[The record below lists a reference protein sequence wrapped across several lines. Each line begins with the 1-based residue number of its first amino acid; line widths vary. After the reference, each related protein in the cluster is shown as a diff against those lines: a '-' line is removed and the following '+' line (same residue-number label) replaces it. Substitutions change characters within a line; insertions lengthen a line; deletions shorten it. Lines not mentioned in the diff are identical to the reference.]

1 MDNLPIG
8 PLLAVLALLILWSGL
23 FTAIEAAQQHLLTQR
38 TASRSGDKPVAKL
51 NFPLNSLIFCNT
63 LCRALVVV
71 ISTLLAIF
79 GWAEKGPWL
88 ACLSATA
95 ALLVFADYLPRTLAS
110 RYPDTILAL
119 GNTLLGVPLKIIYPA
134 AWLLGGISQLLLKPF
149 ARKVKVVQQ
158 SEDEPPAPQNDGTDH
173 EHPACRPHALSGIH
187 ALDNITVN
195 DILVPRSEVDGIN
208 LDDSIEEIIEQLRAN
223 KRTRLPVF
231 HSDIN
236 QVEAVLNTRQ
246 IRHLLPDASLTKD
259 ALLAACH
266 EPYFVPESTPLQLQ
280 LLNFHK
286 QQRRLGMVVDE
297 YGEVEGIVTL
307 EDILEEIVG
316 EFESQ
321 HSLDN
326 PHIHPQAD
334 GRLVIEGAAS
344 IRELNKSLGWHLPS
358 DGPKTL
364 NGLVTEALETIPDS
378 AVCLK
383 IGRYRLEILE
393 TEDNRVSRVLIWHVA
408 AGEATSLRSM
418 AKPL

>member
-1 MDNLPIG
+1 MDDLPIG
-8 PLLAVLALLILWSGL
+8 PMLAVVALLILWSGL
-23 FTAIEAAQQHLLTQR
+23 FTAIEAAQQHLLAQR
-38 TASRSGDKPVAKL
+38 TASRSSDKPVAKL
-51 NFPLNSLIFCNT
+51 SFPLSSLIFCNT

-79 GWAEKGPWL
+79 TWAENGPWV
-88 ACLSATA
+88 ACLVAGA
-95 ALLVFADYLPRTLAS
+95 MLLVFADYLPRALAV
-110 RYPDTILAL
+110 RYPDAVLSL
-119 GNTLLGVPLKIIYPA
+119 GNTLLGVPLKIVYPA
-134 AWLLGGISQLLLKPF
+134 AWLLDGLSRLLTRPF
-149 ARKVKVVQQ
+149 ARRVRVVQQ
-158 SEDEPPAPQNDGTDH
+158 SEDETPTDRHDDPQS
-173 EHPACRPHALSGIH
+173 PVCRPHPLPGIH

-195 DILVPRSEVDGIN
+195 DILVPRSDVDGIN
-208 LDDSIEEIIEQLRAN
+208 LDDSIEEIVEQLRAN
-223 KRTRLPVF
+223 RRTRLPVF

-246 IRHLLPDASLTKD
+246 IRHLLTEGNLTRE
-259 ALLAACH
+259 ALLAASYD
-266 EPYFVPESTPLQLQ
+266 PYFVPESTPLQLQ

-297 YGEVEGIVTL
+297 YGEVLGIVTL

-321 HSLDN
+321 HSLHN

-334 GRLVIEGAAS
+334 GRLVIDGAAS

-378 AVCLK
+378 PVCLK

-393 TEDNRVSRVLIWHVA
+393 TEDNRVTRVLIWH
-408 AGEATSLRSM
+408 TSAVPVTL
-418 AKPL
+418 

>member
-1 MDNLPIG
+1 MDGLPIG
-8 PLLAVLALLILWSGL
+8 PMLAVFVLLILWSGL
-23 FTAIEAAQQHLLTQR
+23 FTAVEIAQQHLLAQR
-38 TASRSGDKPVAKL
+38 IASRASDKPLAKL
-51 NFPLNSLIFCNT
+51 SFPLDSLILCNT
-63 LCRALVVV
+63 LCRALAV
-71 ISTLLAIF
+71 ILATLLAIF
-79 GWAEKGPWL
+79 LCEENGPWA
-88 ACLSATA
+88 ACLGAGGI
-95 ALLVFADYLPRTLAS
+95 LLVFADYFPRTLAR
-110 RYPDTILAL
+110 RYPDAVLAF
-119 GNTLLGVPLKIIYPA
+119 GNALLAVPMKIVYPF
-134 AWLLGGISQLLLKPF
+134 AWLFSRVSALLLSPF
-149 ARKVKVVQQ
+149 TRKAQVVQQ
-158 SEDEPPAPQNDGTDH
+158 SEDELPADH
-173 EHPACRPHALSGIH
+173 DDDPEHPVRAHPVSGIH

-195 DILVPRSEVDGIN
+195 DILVPRSDVDGIN
-208 LDDSIEEIIEQLRAN
+208 LDDSIEEIIEQLREN

-246 IRHLLPDASLTKD
+246 IGHLLSNGGLTRE
-259 ALLAACH
+259 ALLAASY

-297 YGEVEGIVTL
+297 YGEVLGIVTL

-316 EFESQ
+316 EFESE

-334 GRLVIEGAAS
+334 GRMVIDGAAS
-344 IRELNKSLGWHLPS
+344 IRDLNKCLGWHLPS

-364 NGLVTEALETIPDS
+364 NGLVTEALETIPES

-393 TEDNRVSRVLIWHVA
+393 TEENRVSKVLIWH
-408 AGEATSLRSM
+408 TSSAPALVPAR
-418 AKPL
+418 

>member
-1 MDNLPIG
+1 MDDLPIG
-8 PLLAVLALLILWSGL
+8 PMLAVVALLILWSGL
-23 FTAIEAAQQHLLTQR
+23 FTAIEAAQQHLLAQR
-38 TASRSGDKPVAKL
+38 TASRSSDKPVAKL
-51 NFPLNSLIFCNT
+51 SFPLSSLIFCNT

-79 GWAEKGPWL
+79 TWAEKGPWV
-88 ACLSATA
+88 ACLVAGA
-95 ALLVFADYLPRTLAS
+95 MLLVFADYLPRALAA
-110 RYPDTILAL
+110 RYPDAVLSL
-119 GNTLLGVPLKIIYPA
+119 GNTLLGVPLKIVYPA
-134 AWLLGGISQLLLKPF
+134 AWLLDGLSRSLTRPF
-149 ARKVKVVQQ
+149 ARRVRVVQQ
-158 SEDEPPAPQNDGTDH
+158 SEDETPTDRHDDPQS
-173 EHPACRPHALSGIH
+173 PVCRPHPLPGIH

-195 DILVPRSEVDGIN
+195 DILVPRSDVDGIN
-208 LDDSIEEIIEQLRAN
+208 LDDSIEEIVEQLRAN
-223 KRTRLPVF
+223 RRTRLPVF

-246 IRHLLPDASLTKD
+246 IRHLLTEGNLTRE
-259 ALLAACH
+259 ALLAASYD
-266 EPYFVPESTPLQLQ
+266 PYFVPESTPLQLQ

-297 YGEVEGIVTL
+297 YGEVLGIVTL

-321 HSLDN
+321 HSLHN

-334 GRLVIEGAAS
+334 GRLVIDGAAS

-378 AVCLK
+378 PVCLK

-393 TEDNRVSRVLIWHVA
+393 TEDNRVTRVLIWH
-408 AGEATSLRSM
+408 TS
-418 AKPL
+418 AVPVTP

>member
-1 MDNLPIG
+1 MDGLPIG
-8 PLLAVLALLILWSGL
+8 PMLAVFVLLILWSGL
-23 FTAIEAAQQHLLTQR
+23 FTAVEIAQQHLLAQR
-38 TASRSGDKPVAKL
+38 IASRASDKPLAKL
-51 NFPLNSLIFCNT
+51 SFPLDSLILCNT
-63 LCRALVVV
+63 LCRALAV
-71 ISTLLAIF
+71 IIATLLAIF
-79 GWAEKGPWL
+79 LCEENGPWA
-88 ACLSATA
+88 ACLGAGGI
-95 ALLVFADYLPRTLAS
+95 LLVFADYFPRTVAR
-110 RYPDTILAL
+110 RYPDAVLAF
-119 GNTLLGVPLKIIYPA
+119 GNALLAVPMKIVYPF
-134 AWLLGGISQLLLKPF
+134 AWLFSRVSALLLTPF
-149 ARKVKVVQQ
+149 TRKAQVVQQ
-158 SEDEPPAPQNDGTDH
+158 SEDELPADH
-173 EHPACRPHALSGIH
+173 DDDPEHPVRAHPVSGIH

-195 DILVPRSEVDGIN
+195 DILVPRSDVDGIN
-208 LDDSIEEIIEQLRAN
+208 LDDPIEEIIEQLREN

-246 IRHLLPDASLTKD
+246 IGHLLSNGGLTRE
-259 ALLAACH
+259 ALLAASY

-297 YGEVEGIVTL
+297 YGEVLGIVTL

-316 EFESQ
+316 EFESE

-334 GRLVIEGAAS
+334 GRMVIDGAAS
-344 IRELNKSLGWHLPS
+344 IRDLNKCLGWHLPS

-364 NGLVTEALETIPDS
+364 NGLVTEALETIPES

-393 TEDNRVSRVLIWHVA
+393 TEENRVSKVLIWL
-408 AGEATSLRSM
+408 TSSVPALVPAR
-418 AKPL
+418 

>member
-1 MDNLPIG
+1 MDDLPIG
-8 PLLAVLALLILWSGL
+8 PMLAVVALLILWSGL
-23 FTAIEAAQQHLLTQR
+23 FTAIETAQQYLLAQR
-38 TASRSGDKPVAKL
+38 TASRASDKPVAKL
-51 NFPLNSLIFCNT
+51 SFPLNSLIFCNT
-63 LCRALVVV
+63 LCRALAVV

-79 GWAEKGPWL
+79 IWAENGPWI
-88 ACLSATA
+88 ACLAGGVA
-95 ALLVFADYLPRTLAS
+95 ILVFADYLPRTLAV
-110 RYPDTILAL
+110 RYPDAVLAL
-119 GNTLLGVPLKIIYPA
+119 GNTLLGAPLKIIYPA
-134 AWLLGGISQLLLKPF
+134 AWLLNGFTQLLMRPF

-158 SEDEPPAPQNDGTDH
+158 SEDEAPNERKDELDQ
-173 EHPACRPHALSGIH
+173 AVCRPHPLSGIH

-195 DILVPRSEVDGIN
+195 DILVPRSDVEGIN
-208 LDDSIEEIIEQLRAN
+208 LDDSLEEIIEQLRNN

-246 IRHLLPDASLTKD
+246 IRHMLPDASLTLE
-259 ALLAACH
+259 ALLAASH

-297 YGEVEGIVTL
+297 YGEVLGIVTL

-334 GRLVIEGAAS
+334 GRLMIEGAAS
-344 IRELNKSLGWHLPS
+344 IRELNKTLGWHLPS

-393 TEDNRVSRVLIWHVA
+393 TEDNRVTQVLIWH
-408 AGEATSLRSM
+408 TSSV
-418 AKPL
+418 PVVI

>member
-1 MDNLPIG
+1 MDGLPIG
-8 PLLAVLALLILWSGL
+8 PMLAVFVLLILWSGL
-23 FTAIEAAQQHLLTQR
+23 FTAVEIAQQHLLAQR
-38 TASRSGDKPVAKL
+38 IASRASDKPLAKL
-51 NFPLNSLIFCNT
+51 NFPLDSLILCNT
-63 LCRALVVV
+63 LCRALAV
-71 ISTLLAIF
+71 ILATLLAIF
-79 GWAEKGPWL
+79 LCEENGPWV
-88 ACLSATA
+88 ACLGAGGI
-95 ALLVFADYLPRTLAS
+95 LLVFADYFPRTVAR
-110 RYPDTILAL
+110 RYPDAVLAF
-119 GNTLLGVPLKIIYPA
+119 GNALLAVPMKIVYPF
-134 AWLLGGISQLLLKPF
+134 AWLFSRVSALLMTPF
-149 ARKVKVVQQ
+149 TRKAQVVQQ
-158 SEDEPPAPQNDGTDH
+158 SEDELPADHDDDH
-173 EHPACRPHALSGIH
+173 EHPVRSHPVSGIH

-195 DILVPRSEVDGIN
+195 DILVPRSDVDGIN
-208 LDDSIEEIIEQLRAN
+208 LDDSIEEIIEQLREN

-246 IRHLLPDASLTKD
+246 IGHLLSNGGLTRE
-259 ALLAACH
+259 ALLAASY

-297 YGEVEGIVTL
+297 YGEVLGIVTL

-316 EFESQ
+316 EFESE

-334 GRLVIEGAAS
+334 GRMVIDGAAS
-344 IRELNKSLGWHLPS
+344 IRDLNKCLGWHLPS

-364 NGLVTEALETIPDS
+364 NGLVTEALETIPES

-393 TEDNRVSRVLIWHVA
+393 TEENRVSKVLIWL
-408 AGEATSLRSM
+408 TSSVPALVPAR
-418 AKPL
+418 

>member
-1 MDNLPIG
+1 MDDLPIG
-8 PLLAVLALLILWSGL
+8 PMLAVVALLILWSGL
-23 FTAIEAAQQHLLTQR
+23 FTAIETAHQHLLAQR
-38 TASRSGDKPVAKL
+38 TATRSSDKPLAKL
-51 NFPLNSLIFCNT
+51 SFPLDSLIFCNT

-79 GWAEKGPWL
+79 TWAENGPWI
-88 ACLSATA
+88 ACLGAGA
-95 ALLVFADYLPRTLAS
+95 VVLMFADYLPRALAT
-110 RYPDTILAL
+110 RYPEAILAQ
-119 GNTLLGVPLKIIYPA
+119 GNNLLRVPLKIVYPA
-134 AWLLGGISQLLLKPF
+134 AWLLKSTSLLLVRPF
-149 ARKVKVVQQ
+149 ARKAKVVQQ
-158 SEDEPPAPQNDGTDH
+158 SEDEPLTERRDTTENVI
-173 EHPACRPHALSGIH
+173 CRPHPLSGIH

-195 DILVPRSEVDGIN
+195 DILVPRSDVDGIN
-208 LDDSIEEIIEQLRAN
+208 LDDPIDEIIEQLRHN
-223 KRTRLPVF
+223 RRTRLPVF

-236 QVEAVLNTRQ
+236 QVEAVLNTRH
-246 IRHLLPDASLTKD
+246 ILHLLPDASLTRE
-259 ALLAACH
+259 ALLAASR

-297 YGEVEGIVTL
+297 YGEVLGVVTL

-321 HSLDN
+321 HQLDN

-334 GRLVIEGAAS
+334 GRLVVDGAAS

-364 NGLVTEALETIPDS
+364 NGLVTEALETIPES
-378 AVCLK
+378 TVCLK

-393 TEDNRVSRVLIWHVA
+393 TEDNRVTQVLIWQ
-408 AGEATSLRSM
+408 TSSM
-418 AKPL
+418 PVVI

>member
-1 MDNLPIG
+1 MDDLPIG
-8 PLLAVLALLILWSGL
+8 PMLAVVTLLILWSGL
-23 FTAIEAAQQHLLTQR
+23 FTAIEAAHQHLLAQR
-38 TASRSGDKPVAKL
+38 TATRSSDKPVAKL
-51 NFPLNSLIFCNT
+51 SFPLASLIFCNT

-79 GWAEKGPWL
+79 TWAENGPWV
-88 ACLSATA
+88 ACLGAGA
-95 ALLVFADYLPRTLAS
+95 ILLVFSDYLPRALAT
-110 RYPDTILAL
+110 RYPDAILAQ
-119 GNTLLGVPLKIIYPA
+119 GNNLLRVPLKIIYPA
-134 AWLLGGISQLLLKPF
+134 AWLLNSISQLLMRPF
-149 ARKVKVVQQ
+149 ARKAKVVQR
-158 SEDEPPAPQNDGTDH
+158 SEDETLTERQDTS
-173 EHPACRPHALSGIH
+173 ETVSRPHPLPGIH

-195 DILVPRSEVDGIN
+195 DILVPRSDVDGIN
-208 LDDSIEEIIEQLRAN
+208 LDDSLEEIIEQLRHN
-223 KRTRLPVF
+223 KHTRLPVF

-236 QVEAVLNTRQ
+236 QVEAVLNTRH
-246 IRHLLPDASLTKD
+246 ILHLLPDASLTRE
-259 ALLAACH
+259 ALLAASH

-297 YGEVEGIVTL
+297 YGEVLGIVTL

-334 GRLVIEGAAS
+334 GRLVIDGAAS

-364 NGLVTEALETIPDS
+364 NGLVTEALETIPES

-393 TEDNRVSRVLIWHVA
+393 TEDNRVTRVLIWQ
-408 AGEATSLRSM
+408 TSSI
-418 AKPL
+418 PVVI

>member
-1 MDNLPIG
+1 MDGLPIG
-8 PLLAVLALLILWSGL
+8 PMLAVFVLLVLWSGL
-23 FTAIEAAQQHLLTQR
+23 FTAVEIAQQHLLAQR
-38 TASRSGDKPVAKL
+38 AASRASDKPLAKL
-51 NFPLNSLIFCNT
+51 SFPLDSLILCNT
-63 LCRALVVV
+63 LCRALAMV
-71 ISTLLAIF
+71 IATLLAIF
-79 GWAEKGPWL
+79 LCEENGPWA
-88 ACLSATA
+88 ACLGAGA
-95 ALLVFADYLPRTLAS
+95 ILLVFADYLPRTVAQ
-110 RYPDTILAL
+110 RYPDAVLTF
-119 GNTLLGVPLKIIYPA
+119 GNTLLAVPLKIVY
-134 AWLLGGISQLLLKPF
+134 PF
-149 ARKVKVVQQ
+149 AWVFSRLSGLLMTPFVRKAQVVQQ
-158 SEDEPPAPQNDGTDH
+158 SEDEAPADRYDDP
-173 EHPACRPHALSGIH
+173 EHPVRAHPVAGIH

-195 DILVPRSEVDGIN
+195 DILVPRSDVDGIN
-208 LDDSIEEIIEQLRAN
+208 LDDSIEEIIEQLRHN

-246 IRHLLPDASLTKD
+246 IRHLLNNGDLTRE
-259 ALLAACH
+259 ALLAASY

-297 YGEVEGIVTL
+297 YGEVLGIVTL

-316 EFESQ
+316 EFESE

-334 GRLVIEGAAS
+334 GRMVIDGTAS
-344 IRELNKSLGWHLPS
+344 IRELNKCLGWHLPS

-364 NGLVTEALETIPDS
+364 NGLVTEALETIPES

-393 TEDNRVSRVLIWHVA
+393 TEENRVSKVLIWH
-408 AGEATSLRSM
+408 TSLVP
-418 AKPL
+418 AKV

>member
-1 MDNLPIG
+1 MDELPLG
-8 PLLAVLALLILWSGL
+8 PMIAVVVLLVLWSGL
-23 FTAIEAAQQHLLTQR
+23 FSAIEAAHQHLLAKR
-38 TASRSGDKPVAKL
+38 NASRSSDKPLARL
-51 NFPLNSLIFCNT
+51 SFPLDSLIFCNT

-71 ISTLLAIF
+71 ICTLLAIF
-79 GWAEKGPWL
+79 TWAENGPWV
-88 ACLSATA
+88 ACLGAGA
-95 ALLVFADYLPRTLAS
+95 ILLVFADYLPRALAV
-110 RYPDTILAL
+110 RHPDAILAF
-119 GNTLLGVPLKIIYPA
+119 GNNLLRIPLKIVYPA
-134 AWLLGGISQLLLKPF
+134 AWLLNNFSQLLMRPF
-149 ARKVKVVQQ
+149 ARKAKVVQQ
-158 SEDEPPAPQNDGTDH
+158 SEDEPPNDQHDDR
-173 EHPACRPHALSGIH
+173 EPAVHRPHPLPGIH

-208 LDDSIEEIIEQLRAN
+208 LDDPIEDIIEQLRKN
-223 KRTRLPVF
+223 TRTRLPVF

-246 IRHLLPDASLTKD
+246 IGHLLPDGSLTLE
-259 ALLAACH
+259 ALMAASR

-297 YGEVEGIVTL
+297 YGEVLGIVTL

-321 HSLDN
+321 QSLNN

-334 GRLVIEGAAS
+334 GRLVIDGAAS

-364 NGLVTEALETIPDS
+364 NGLVTEALETIPES

-393 TEDNRVSRVLIWHVA
+393 TEENRVTRVLIWHTGPAPVA
-408 AGEATSLRSM
+408 AAVN
-418 AKPL
+418 